1 MFINKFYNVYIIL
14 IILLYMNNY
23 LHFTFVSDDYQ
34 VQNCPLL
41 IVFLLLTHL
50 GFIKDFWWLNESK
63 NPILAV
69 SPRII
74 AVIIFN
80 FSGLANIYLNDPEDL
95 QEFLDRKGNDYNFS
109 FIKRKYLSENKYLEL
124 HPVKFIIYCS

>member
-1 MFINKFYNVYIIL
+1 
-14 IILLYMNNY
+14 MNNY

-41 IVFLLLTHL
+41 IIFLLLKHL
-50 GFIKDFWWLNESK
+50 GFIKELWWLDETK

-69 SPRII
+69 SPRLI

-80 FSGLANIYLNDPEDL
+80 FSALANLYLNDPEDL
-95 QEFLDRKGNDYNFS
+95 QEFLEKKGNEYNFS
-109 FIKRKYLSENKYLEL
+109 FIKRRYLSENKYLEL
-124 HPVKFIIYCS
+124 EQVKFIIYCN